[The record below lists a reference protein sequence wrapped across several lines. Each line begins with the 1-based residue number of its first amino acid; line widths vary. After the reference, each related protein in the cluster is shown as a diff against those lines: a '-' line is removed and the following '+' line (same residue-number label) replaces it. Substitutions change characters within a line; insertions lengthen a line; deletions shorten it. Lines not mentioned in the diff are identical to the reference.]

1 MKRTGGNMTRHL
13 GVMLAL
19 SLLWVTTAAGQASQ
33 KAPTK
38 SASKPAAAR
47 VNVTGTW
54 SSNLPGGPD
63 LKLFQEGDLVW
74 GEDHLNE
81 GGVRGL
87 WSDGRLMLVYTDSV
101 VDQNNPGCGP
111 RTALVLKSKGTA
123 TRLDGIGF
131 DLSAGNK
138 QEKYLTRNTPDPGA
152 DFAYPYDQE
161 LKRCGDLFT
170 WELAFE
176 SDSDQLKGTDWPVLA
191 KLSDLL
197 KKEQALKIK
206 VAGHTDSTGDAA
218 HNQDLSLRRAETV
231 KKTLIA
237 KYGADENRITTKG
250 WGADQPLVDNGTE
263 EGRAI
268 NRRVEILIAR

>member
-1 MKRTGGNMTRHL
+1 MRRHMA
-13 GVMLAL
+13 VVLAVS
-19 SLLWVTTAAGQASQ
+19 SLWATVAAGQASQ

-38 SASKPAAAR
+38 PATKPAAAR

-54 SSNLPGGPD
+54 SSNLPGSPD

-87 WSDGRLMLVYTDSV
+87 WADGRLMLVYTDSV

-111 RTALVLKSKGTA
+111 RTVMVLKSKGTA
-123 TRLDGIGF
+123 TRLEGTGF
-131 DLSAGNK
+131 DLQSAGT
-138 QEKYLTRNTPDPGA
+138 QQKYLTRNTPDPGP

-161 LKRCGDLFT
+161 LKRCGQLFT
-170 WELAFE
+170 WELAFD

-197 KKEQALKIK
+197 KKEPALKIK
-206 VAGHTDSTGDAA
+206 IAGHTDSTGDAA

-231 KKTLIA
+231 KKTLA
-237 KYGADENRITTKG
+237 DKYGIDGTRIATKG
-250 WGADQPLVDNGTE
+250 WGAEQPLVDNGTE
-263 EGRAI
+263 EGRTV
-268 NRRVEILIAR
+268 NRRVEILIAH

>member
-1 MKRTGGNMTRHL
+1 MKRHL
-13 GVMLAL
+13 AVLLAI
-19 SLLWVTTAAGQASQ
+19 SYLWVIAAAGQGGQ

-38 SASKPAAAR
+38 PASKPAAPR

-54 SSNLPGGPD
+54 STNLPGGPD

-87 WSDGRLMLVYTDSV
+87 WTDGRLMLVYTDSV
-101 VDQNNPGCGP
+101 VDQKNPGCGP
-111 RTALVLKSKGTA
+111 RTVLVMKSKGTA
-123 TRLDGIGF
+123 TRLEGTGF
-131 DLSAGNK
+131 DLQSGNK

-161 LKRCGDLFT
+161 LKRCGQLFT

-176 SDSDQLKGTDWPVLA
+176 SDSDQLTGTDWPVLE
-191 KLSDLL
+191 KLSDLM
-197 KKEQALKIK
+197 KKDQGLKIK
-206 VAGHTDSTGDAA
+206 VAGHTDSIGDAG
-218 HNQDLSLRRAETV
+218 HNQDLSSRRAETV
-231 KKTLIA
+231 KKTLIE
-237 KYGADENRITTKG
+237 KYGADGARITTKG
-250 WGADQPLVDNGTE
+250 WGADQPLVDNASD

-268 NRRVEILIAR
+268 NRRVEILIAH

>member
-1 MKRTGGNMTRHL
+1 MIGR
-13 GVMLAL
+13 LAVVFAIS
-19 SLLWVTTAAGQASQ
+19 SLWATVAAGQASQ
-33 KAPTK
+33 KPPL
-38 SASKPAAAR
+38 KPAAAR

-54 SSNLPGGPD
+54 SSNLPGSPD

-74 GEDHLNE
+74 GEEHLNE

-87 WSDGRLMLVYTDSV
+87 WSEGRLMLVYTDSV

-111 RTALVLKSKGTA
+111 RTVLVLRTKGTA
-123 TRLDGIGF
+123 TRLEGTGF
-131 DLSAGNK
+131 DLQSGNT
-138 QEKYLTRNTPDPGA
+138 QTKYLARNTPDPGA

-237 KYGADENRITTKG
+237 KYGADGARITTKG
-250 WGADQPLVDNGTE
+250 WGADQPLVDNGTD

-268 NRRVEILIAR
+268 NRRVEILIAH